1 MADERSTGH
10 DENLGSL
17 HVILEG
23 GPAELGSVPAAD
35 VAHLIEGS
43 IRSIARAAEVLSGR
57 LPRQVGRRGST
68 VETATRFI
76 LEGIAPGS
84 VAIKLRAPSD
94 SNGNGEGLS
103 LEDDRLIDLAINKT
117 MDSIEGRDPDAYL
130 ADGLAELGEELALG
144 NRYQVV
150 RFEFAK
156 INQETRSVALDH
168 GSTQRLRKTSSNT
181 PEASANTV
189 GGTLVEADFER
200 MTARLRTPSD
210 RQIKVTFED
219 NQADDIH
226 EALRQKAEL
235 EGVVKYDST
244 TKEAI
249 SVETRSITR
258 TYRVA
263 LDLAEEDFWRNS
275 TVFEL
280 AEEQGVVVKDNV
292 SALYDEDASREE
304 VDSFFE
310 ALGL

>member
-1 MADERSTGH
+1 MADEQSTGD
-10 DENLGSL
+10 DEILGAL
-17 HVILEG
+17 HVVLEG
-23 GPAELGSVPAAD
+23 GSAELGSVPATD
-35 VAHLIEGS
+35 VARLIEGS

-57 LPRQVGRRGST
+57 LPRQVGRRGAT
-68 VETATRFI
+68 VEAATRFV

-84 VAIKLRAPSD
+84 VAIKLGVPTD
-94 SNGNGEGLS
+94 IDDNGDGLS
-103 LEDDRLIDLAINKT
+103 LEDDRLTDLAISKT
-117 MDSIEGRDPDAYL
+117 MDSIEGRDHNAYL

-144 NRYQVV
+144 NRYQAI
-150 RFEFAK
+150 RFELVKA
-156 INQETRSVALDH
+156 NQESRSVALDY
-168 GSTQRLRKTSSNT
+168 GSTQRLRLTSSNT
-181 PEASANTV
+181 PEAATNTV

-219 NQADDIH
+219 GQADDIH

-258 TYRVA
+258 TSRVS
-263 LDLAEEDFWRNS
+263 LNLSEEEFWQNRS
-275 TVFEL
+275 VLEL
-280 AEEQGVVVKDNV
+280 AKEQGVVIQDSV
-292 SALYDEDASREE
+292 SALYDEDASSEE